1 VGLTR
6 DLGARQLKY
15 GKGFPFELELGRIM
29 VKELGSYVKGSGDHK
44 SQTSTPKFVEE
55 VVAKVMK
62 ADKTTELFQT
72 MAIMSLNMGN
82 FILEVNIL
90 KNILVMGEKEKEK
103 AMLHEELDKY
113 RDFQKW

>member
-1 VGLTR
+1 
-6 DLGARQLKY
+6 
-15 GKGFPFELELGRIM
+15 
-29 VKELGSYVKGSGDHK
+29 
-44 SQTSTPKFVEE
+44 
-55 VVAKVMK
+55 
-62 ADKTTELFQT
+62 

-103 AMLHEELDKY
+103 EKVMLHEELDKY